1 MAGTLVG
8 VGAGAGAGAALFL
21 RSQRAVPAPINA
33 AKATART
40 QTIIGGPLFVGA
52 DGGARTTVDDAIAD
66 LGPRWLMCAADVG

>member
-1 MAGTLVG
+1 MAGTLV
-8 VGAGAGAGAALFL
+8 GAGAGAALFL
-21 RSQRAVPAPINA
+21 RNQSAVPAPINA

-52 DGGARTTVDDAIAD
+52 DAGARTTVAEAMAD